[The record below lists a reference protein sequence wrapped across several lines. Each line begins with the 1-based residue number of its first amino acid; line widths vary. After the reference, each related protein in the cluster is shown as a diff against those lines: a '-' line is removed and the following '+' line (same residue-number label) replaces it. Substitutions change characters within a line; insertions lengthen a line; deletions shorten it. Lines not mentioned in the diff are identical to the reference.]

1 MQVHRGQTQNAAVLA
16 AAITAALLVPSPS
29 RAVECGADISWLA
42 MDEAA
47 GARYFLR
54 GEPRDPVELM
64 VDNDMTLVRL
74 RLWHT
79 PAQKWHGLPATVAL
93 AERASRAGCDIILD
107 IHYSDSWADPAHQ
120 DKPAAWEALSFE
132 ALVDSVYAYTN
143 AVVRRFRDEGVP
155 LRYVQIGNEISG
167 GLLWNEG
174 RVGKAWDTPEQWQR
188 LCELLSAGAAA
199 VRDSLPPAKRPEIVL
214 HVDNG
219 ADNALCRWFFDGVAS
234 AGVPFD
240 VIGLSF
246 YPWWHGTMNSLSA
259 NMHDLTTRYGKRV
272 MVVETAYPWTLGWCD
287 DAHNPIGL
295 REHLHEGYAATAHGQ
310 AEFLSDLLS
319 LIEDVPGASGPI
331 YWEPAHICIEGGPG
345 SSWENLAL
353 FDFGG
358 VALPALGFV
367 RMTEAPGETGAE

>member
-1 MQVHRGQTQNAAVLA
+1 
-16 AAITAALLVPSPS
+16 
-29 RAVECGADISWLA
+29 
-42 MDEAA
+42 
-47 GARYFLR
+47 
-54 GEPRDPVELM
+54 
-64 VDNDMTLVRL
+64 
-74 RLWHT
+74 
-79 PAQKWHGLPATVAL
+79 
-93 AERASRAGCDIILD
+93 
-107 IHYSDSWADPAHQ
+107 
-120 DKPAAWEALSFE
+120 
-132 ALVDSVYAYTN
+132 
-143 AVVRRFRDEGVP
+143 
-155 LRYVQIGNEISG
+155 
-167 GLLWNEG
+167 
-174 RVGKAWDTPEQWQR
+174 
-188 LCELLSAGAAA
+188 
-199 VRDSLPPAKRPEIVL
+199 
-214 HVDNG
+214 
-219 ADNALCRWFFDGVAS
+219 
-234 AGVPFD
+234 
-240 VIGLSF
+240 
-246 YPWWHGTMNSLSA
+246 MNSLSA